1 MEFKLTKLLKEQ
13 EDCERGASYNLGN
26 GMSFIEL
33 RDEVAFK
40 EQEIERMNE
49 EFSYEIEKYN
59 TVYDAM
65 KKELEEMKG
74 YQNIDLIEQIEMLE
88 TEVVRLREER

>member
-1 MEFKLTKLLKEQ
+1 
-13 EDCERGASYNLGN
+13 
-26 GMSFIEL
+26 MSFIEL